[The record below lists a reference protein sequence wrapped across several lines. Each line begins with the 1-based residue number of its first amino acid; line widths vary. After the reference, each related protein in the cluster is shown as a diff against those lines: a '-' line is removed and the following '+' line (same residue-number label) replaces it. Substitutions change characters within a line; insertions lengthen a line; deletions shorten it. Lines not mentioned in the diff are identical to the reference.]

1 MDYVT
6 RGVCGQEGCRETR
19 YYLDNGLWY
28 CRRGHLQEGV
38 QVAED
43 ADDFGNLGKT
53 HRLKRET
60 REKGSKTLR
69 GRPAYTL
76 FLQIYQ
82 LILWKQC
89 HALVHE
95 HGFPEELEIVVRDLW
110 ALRLQDFESRIT
122 DPTEDDDDDTESE
135 LFSSQP
141 PETDESRD
149 GFKPNSRYLEWP
161 RLIDSVALCY
171 LAAFLMRLPVC
182 VSDFHNMI
190 IRQEIPYARV
200 LATIPRD
207 MRDRLPPELTAILE
221 VNTIPNAERFH
232 RGVLAIVLFYQR
244 RFELDLPPL
253 NTPMVLFR
261 HIKRLAL
268 PIEIYDATR
277 ILQELLDITFQYPTT
292 SSFDGRK
299 TAQLLPDLQ
308 LMVLIIISTK
318 LLFPFDGLKR
328 YPTTAKEPAAQV
340 MDWALW
346 EQAQKLFDHDQPFG
360 GSIGKKTAIQITDQD
375 VLNMTSAQLD
385 AYMDWYE
392 SSWLDTSKEPSRI
405 AEMFPI
411 SRAEQDIPPT
421 SGAAPESSSPSA
433 PIPAPAPAPTPVTVP
448 VAPDAPDAPATPAT
462 PAPPGM
468 THQKLD
474 ILLQTV
480 MQALRTRRVIPEDEE
495 VDHRRPGEWYHRY
508 RWESHLSGP
517 ARTFYE
523 VAAQLAAVPLKTLV
537 RAVTFAEFKIA
548 QQDEERQNREYFASL
563 GTEGMDT
570 DESDVDHTYGMADF
584 EEDIYDA
591 ESDDMDDD
599 DFMSNS
605 KISAWNTA
613 TDSRQQ
619 RKLATMQIF
628 VKTLTGKT
636 ITLDVES
643 SDTIDNVKTKIQDK
657 EGIPPDQQRLIF
669 AGKQLEDGRT
679 LSDYNIQKESTLH
692 LVLRLRGGIIEPS
705 LKALASKFNCEK
717 AICRKCYARLPPRAT
732 NCRKKKCG
740 HTNQLRP
747 KKKLK

>member
-1 MDYVT
+1 M
-6 RGVCGQEGCRETR
+6 
-19 YYLDNGLWY
+19 
-28 CRRGHLQEGV
+28 
-38 QVAED
+38 
-43 ADDFGNLGKT
+43 
-53 HRLKRET
+53 
-60 REKGSKTLR
+60 
-69 GRPAYTL
+69 
-76 FLQIYQ
+76 
-82 LILWKQC
+82 
-89 HALVHE
+89 
-95 HGFPEELEIVVRDLW
+95 VVRDLW

-122 DPTEDDDDDTESE
+122 DSTEDDDDDTESE

-141 PETDESRD
+141 AGTDESRD

-161 RLIDSVALCY
+161 RLVDSVALCY

-190 IRQEIPYARV
+190 MRQEIPYARV

-253 NTPMVLFR
+253 NTPMLLFR
-261 HIKRLAL
+261 HIRRLAL

-277 ILQELLDITFQYPTT
+277 ILQELLGITFQYPTT

-328 YPTTAKEPAAQV
+328 YPTTVKEPAAQV

-346 EQAQKLFDHDQPFG
+346 ELAQKNFDHDQPFG

-392 SSWLDTSKEPSRI
+392 SSWLDTSKEP
-405 AEMFPI
+405 
-411 SRAEQDIPPT
+411 IPV
-421 SGAAPESSSPSA
+421 SD
-433 PIPAPAPAPTPVTVP
+433 
-448 VAPDAPDAPATPAT
+448 APDAPDAPGAPAT
-462 PAPPGM
+462 PAPPD
-468 THQKLD
+468 TTQQKLD

-495 VDHRRPGEWYHRY
+495 DDHRRPGEWYHRY

-523 VAAQLAAVPLKTLV
+523 LAAQLAAVPLKTLV
-537 RAVTFAEFKIA
+537 RAVTVVEFKIA

-570 DESDVDHTYGMADF
+570 DDSDVDHTYGMADF
-584 EEDIYDA
+584 EEDMYDA
-591 ESDDMDDD
+591 DSDDMDDD
-599 DFMSNS
+599 GFMSNS
-605 KISAWNTA
+605 KMWS
-613 TDSRQQ
+613 
-619 RKLATMQIF
+619 
-628 VKTLTGKT
+628 T
-636 ITLDVES
+636 I
-643 SDTIDNVKTKIQDK
+643 
-657 EGIPPDQQRLIF
+657 
-669 AGKQLEDGRT
+669 
-679 LSDYNIQKESTLH
+679 
-692 LVLRLRGGIIEPS
+692 
-705 LKALASKFNCEK
+705 
-717 AICRKCYARLPPRAT
+717 
-732 NCRKKKCG
+732 
-740 HTNQLRP
+740 
-747 KKKLK
+747 